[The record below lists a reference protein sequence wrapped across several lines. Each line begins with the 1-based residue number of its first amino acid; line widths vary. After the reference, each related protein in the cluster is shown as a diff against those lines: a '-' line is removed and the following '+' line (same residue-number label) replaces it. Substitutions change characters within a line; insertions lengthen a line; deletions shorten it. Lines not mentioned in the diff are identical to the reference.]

1 MVLIN
6 VVLLV
11 LGLVLLAKGSDF
23 FVKSAASVAQKLG
36 VSEFVIGLTLVALGT
51 SIPELA
57 SSVIAALEQQSG
69 IVIGN
74 VVGSNIA
81 NIGLIVG
88 LGALIARIK
97 TKQEMLKRDGYIM
110 LFAALLFYVFI
121 INGTVSRSEALI
133 FLLLYIAY
141 TVFLFEGKTKLEG
154 KYEFKEFIRYF
165 LGFKYIVT
173 IRSIIIP
180 RLKNK
185 NKNKKKMN
193 NKPEEIKAKEL
204 SKPDISRDFLVL
216 IISGFAIVVGA
227 SYLVN
232 EAIFFADF
240 FDIPKTVIGISIV
253 ALGTSLPELGVTISA
268 ARQGYGNI
276 AVGNVIGSN
285 IANIFLVVGVS
296 AMIFPLSV
304 IKPTIFYLAPFMI
317 FMSILLLIF
326 IRSNWE
332 ISRIK
337 GIVFLT
343 LYALFLAVL
352 FFNNLLII

>member
-1 MVLIN
+1 MLIN

-57 SSVIAALEQQSG
+57 SSVIAAMEQQSG

-97 TKQEMLKRDGYIM
+97 TKQEMLRRDGYIM

-121 INGTVSRSEALI
+121 INGKVSRLEALI

-141 TVFLFEGKTKLEG
+141 TVFLFETKPKSRD

-165 LGFKYIVT
+165 FGFKYIVT

-185 NKNKKKMN
+185 SKKKSK
-193 NKPEEIKAKEL
+193 NKPEEIKTKEL
-204 SKPDISRDFLVL
+204 SKPDIIRDFLVL

-240 FDIPKTVIGISIV
+240 FDIPKTVIGISLV

-285 IANIFLVVGVS
+285 IANILLVVGVS

-304 IKPTIFYLAPFMI
+304 IKPTIFYLTPFMI

-337 GIVFLT
+337 GIVFLA
-343 LYALFLAVL
+343 LYTLFLAVL
-352 FFNNLLII
+352 FFNKLIIV

>member
-36 VSEFVIGLTLVALGT
+36 VSEFVIGLTLVALST

-74 VVGSNIA
+74 AVGSNIA

-88 LGALIARIK
+88 IGALIARIK
-97 TKQEMLKRDGYIM
+97 TKREMLRRDGYIM
-110 LFAALLFYVFI
+110 LFATLLFYVFI
-121 INGTVSRSEALI
+121 INGTVSRLEALI

-141 TVFLFEGKTKLEG
+141 IVFLFEGKTKFKD

-165 LGFKYIVT
+165 LEFKYIVT

-185 NKNKKKMN
+185 NM
-193 NKPEEIKAKEL
+193 PGDIKAKEL
-204 SKPDISRDFLVL
+204 SKPDIIKDFLVL

-240 FDIPKTVIGISIV
+240 FDIPKTVIGISLV

-304 IKPTIFYLAPFMI
+304 IKPMIFYLAPFMI

-337 GIVFLT
+337 GIAFLT
-343 LYALFLAVL
+343 LYTLFLAVL
-352 FFNNLLII
+352 FFNNLIIV

>member
-23 FVKSAASVAQKLG
+23 FVKSAASVAQKRG

-57 SSVIAALEQQSG
+57 SSVIAAMEQQSG

-97 TKQEMLKRDGYIM
+97 TKQEMLRRDGYIM

-121 INGTVSRSEALI
+121 INGTVSRLEALI

-141 TVFLFEGKTKLEG
+141 TVFLFETKPKSRD

-165 LGFKYIVT
+165 LGFKYIAT
-173 IRSIIIP
+173 IQSIIIP
-180 RLKNK
+180 SL
-185 NKNKKKMN
+185 NKNKKKSKN
-193 NKPEEIKAKEL
+193 TPEEIKTKEL
-204 SKPDISRDFLVL
+204 SKPDIIRDFLVL

-240 FDIPKTVIGISIV
+240 FDIPKTVIGISLV

-304 IKPTIFYLAPFMI
+304 IKPTIFYLTPFMI

-337 GIVFLT
+337 GIVFLA

-352 FFNNLLII
+352 FFNKLIIV

>member
-1 MVLIN
+1 MIN

-57 SSVIAALEQQSG
+57 SSVIAAMEQQSG

-121 INGTVSRSEALI
+121 ISGTVSRLEALI

-141 TVFLFEGKTKLEG
+141 TVFLFEGKTKFKD

-165 LGFKYIVT
+165 LGFEYIVT

-180 RLKNK
+180 SLKNK
-185 NKNKKKMN
+185 SKKKSKN
-193 NKPEEIKAKEL
+193 TPEEIKTKEL

-227 SYLVN
+227 SYLVK

-240 FDIPKTVIGISIV
+240 FDIPKTVIGISLV

-285 IANIFLVVGVS
+285 IANMFLVVGVS

-304 IKPTIFYLAPFMI
+304 IKPTIFYLTPFMI

-352 FFNNLLII
+352 FFNNLIIV